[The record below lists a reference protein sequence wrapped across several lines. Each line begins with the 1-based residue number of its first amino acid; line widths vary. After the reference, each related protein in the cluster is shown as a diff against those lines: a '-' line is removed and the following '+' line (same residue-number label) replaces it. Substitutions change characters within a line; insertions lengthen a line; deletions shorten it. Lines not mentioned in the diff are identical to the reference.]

1 MCPYSMMESVANLK
15 KNTKKGAAAENTAF
29 QQLFLL
35 VGMHLFKV
43 QMSPLMFV
51 KKTVADKPLA
61 LKWDNTLTVLL
72 LKAPEELLDI
82 MKDLQSC
89 VDKAQEKKAKK
100 KKKQGEF
107 SFTTSSDGKSR
118 KVPPQ
123 DTDAAFS

>member
-1 MCPYSMMESVANLK
+1 MLESVANLK
-15 KNTKKGAAAENTAF
+15 KKAKKASTAENTAF

-43 QMSPLMFV
+43 CMLLLSSHYKCVL
-51 KKTVADKPLA
+51 LA
-61 LKWDNTLTVLL
+61 TRQISWCL

-100 KKKQGEF
+100 KKKQSEMKF
-107 SFTTSSDGKSR
+107 MINTK
-118 KVPPQ
+118 
-123 DTDAAFS
+123 

>member
-1 MCPYSMMESVANLK
+1 MLESVANLK
-15 KNTKKGAAAENTAF
+15 KKAKKASTAENTAF

-43 QMSPLMFV
+43 CMLLLSSHY
-51 KKTVADKPLA
+51 KC
-61 LKWDNTLTVLL
+61 VLLVTRQISWCL

-100 KKKQGEF
+100 KKKQSEMKF
-107 SFTTSSDGKSR
+107 MINTK
-118 KVPPQ
+118 
-123 DTDAAFS
+123 